1 MTNDLIEAETVAQM
15 PAADGALVASIT
27 RAEIDTLI
35 STARAYPRSFKQAMD
50 RMLSLATLT
59 NESADECIYALPR
72 AGKAIEGPS
81 IRFAEMA
88 VQSWGNARVAART
101 TLIDKTDKFVEA
113 EGFFLDA
120 ETNVATL
127 ARIRRRIVDSKGRIY
142 NDDMILV
149 TCNAAQSI
157 ARRNAILAGI
167 PKAVWK
173 PAYDAAHKVLMGDVK
188 TLANRRA
195 EALASFSRF
204 GLTEAQVLQL
214 MGVKGVEDIGLEQM
228 VPLRGMYSSLLNK
241 DITVEELLRSIEPEK
256 PKKIGAATADLKAPS
271 IFDDAPTAPQA
282 KAPEAPTLPEQ
293 PKQPEPPK
301 EVERPKEPQPSPEAE
316 PDDRDIIVSDILQ
329 QIRLCNGNEAAMR
342 RVLANNES
350 DIAALDEPR
359 RQRIREAAPFA
370 SAKRVA

>member
-1 MTNDLIEAETVAQM
+1 MTNDLIEAETIAQM
-15 PAADGALVASIT
+15 PAGAEGGEMVATIT

-35 STARAYPRSFKQAMD
+35 STARAYPRSMRKCMD
-50 RMLSLATLT
+50 RMHTLATLT
-59 NESADECIYALPR
+59 DESADECIYALPR

-101 TLIDKTDKFVEA
+101 TIIDKKDKFVEA

-127 ARIRRRIVDSKGRIY
+127 ARIRRRIVDSKGRLY

-188 TLANRRA
+188 TLSNRRA

-204 GLTEAQVLQL
+204 GLTEAHVLQL
-214 MGVKGVEDIGLEQM
+214 MGVTGIEDIGLEQM
-228 VPLRGMYSSLLNK
+228 VPLRGMFLALKNK
-241 DITVEELLRSIEPEK
+241 DTTVEELLRSIEPDK
-256 PKKIGAATADLKAPS
+256 PKKVGAAAAELKAPS
-271 IFDDAPTAPQA
+271 IFDEAPAAPAPAA
-282 KAPEAPTLPEQ
+282 KEPEA
-293 PKQPEPPK
+293 PKQPESPK
-301 EVERPKEPQPSPEAE
+301 PAEAPKASEPAAEAE
-316 PDDRDIIVSDILQ
+316 PDDRDIIVHDLIQ
-329 QIRLCNGNEAAMR
+329 QIKVCNGNTAALKRM
-342 RVLANNES
+342 LAANQSE
-350 DIAALDEPR
+350 IRALDEPR
-359 RQRIREAAPFA
+359 KQRLRAACSPE
-370 SAKRVA
+370 VAAQFVA